1 MISSSCLA
9 FASPKVS
16 AVMLCPLPIVPRDAR
31 QEADVAASEELFL
44 SHTWQKLEDGS
55 DCHARVQTVSKKL
68 EARGW
73 KCWLDTQDMG
83 ADVKSSMAQGIEE
96 CMVVLIFLSKAYI
109 KKVVE
114 NRNHDNVAFEY
125 RHTMNQKGGDDPAM
139 FLPIVME
146 NYVTEKGCK
155 FPDDPRSWVGRIGA
169 EIGPQRMQV
178 RMQDCFDE
186 HQGDDAAVERKID
199 ELEQMLFRL
208 LPEKAE
214 QLKHQQP
221 ALSRS
226 LDSYHLIS
234 AGVERAS
241 VALLFITER
250 YGEDKT
256 SQHEVRL
263 ISSFCRPA
271 VAVLVG
277 KSVEWPPLGLQHG
290 QSASECVTIQD
301 VSQLAEHAVLASLV
315 DKVSL
320 AQLPLVRLSAP
331 ISTALRTL
339 DACEH
344 PRPSSTI
351 LVSSPSPSA
360 ACAC

>member
-1 MISSSCLA
+1 L
-9 FASPKVS
+9 
-16 AVMLCPLPIVPRDAR
+16 
-31 QEADVAASEELFL
+31 AASKELFL

-68 EARGW
+68 EDRGW

-125 RHTMNQKGGDDPAM
+125 RHTMNQKGGDDHGPAM
-139 FLPIVME
+139 FVPIVME
-146 NYVTEKGCK
+146 TYVTEKGCK

-178 RMQDCFDE
+178 RMHDCFDE
-186 HQGDDAAVERKID
+186 HPGADAALERKVD

-214 QLKHQQP
+214 QKQIKHQRP

-241 VALLFITER
+241 VAVLFITER
-250 YGEDKT
+250 YGEDKL
-256 SQHEVRL
+256 SQHEL
-263 ISSFCRPA
+263 SIISSFCRPA

-277 KSVEWPPLGLQHG
+277 KSVKWPPLGLQHA
-290 QSASECVTIQD
+290 QSASDCVAIHH
-301 VSQLAEHAVLASLV
+301 VSQLAEHAALASLV
-315 DKVSL
+315 DKVL
-320 AQLPLVRLSAP
+320 LPPAPSRPPLLSSPLPCPRWMPASQTLFKHRHLSA
-331 ISTALRTL
+331 IIGS
-339 DACEH
+339 ACLLT
-344 PRPSSTI
+344 RRVI
-351 LVSSPSPSA
+351 R
-360 ACAC
+360 